1 MAKNFIQPGDTVTW
15 TNADVTGAVDV
26 ASGDGVVAGSLFGVA
41 EGDIAVGDSG
51 ELSLVGVRELPK
63 VSAQAWTFGAKIY
76 WDATAGDAT
85 TTSSSNKLI
94 GVAVEA
100 AANPSSTGKVRL
112 SAAFTI

>member
-1 MAKNFIQPGDTVTW
+1 MAKNFIQPGDTITW
-15 TNADVTGAVDV
+15 TNEDVTGAVDV

-63 VSAQAWTFGAKIY
+63 VSAQAWTFGQRIY
-76 WDATAGDAT
+76 FVAASGECTTTAG
-85 TTSSSNKLI
+85 SNKLI

-100 AANPSSTGKVRL
+100 AANPSATGKVRL

>member
-1 MAKNFIQPGDTVTW
+1 MAKNYIQPGNTISW

-41 EGDIAVGDSG
+41 QGDIAVGDSG
-51 ELSLVGVRELPK
+51 ELGLIGVYDLEK
-63 VSAQAWTFGAKIY
+63 VSAQAWTFGQRIY
-76 WDATAGDAT
+76 WDATAGNAT
-85 TTSSSNKLI
+85 TTASSNKLI

-100 AANPSSTGKVRL
+100 AANPSATGKVRL